1 MFLKIILLPI
11 TFGFIF
17 YKLIYAYRFGDL
29 FQEIYFEWS
38 LEAIGIIALNFMLM
52 FINYALETAKWH
64 LLIKQYEGNSYWQ
77 SFKGVLAGV
86 ALNIITPNQLGDF
99 VGRTMFL
106 TNFDKIRGTL
116 TTVISHTSQVI
127 STIVFGVFGL
137 LWLAPQ
143 LHLASEETS
152 HALLLI
158 FSVLTI
164 LTIFGYMNIG
174 LLGKLKITKKYADY
188 LDVFQRYSKTELN
201 TLMLYSVLRYV
212 IFVFQYLLFLTLFK
226 VDVTLIQAIACMV
239 SAMFTQSFLPGF
251 ILTEIGVRGASALW
265 FFSLF
270 TAQVS
275 QVLLSAYAVWMIN
288 LMIPGIIGLYF
299 ILKWKKR

>member
-1 MFLKIILLPI
+1 MPI

-29 FQEIYFEWS
+29 FQEIRFEWS
-38 LEAIGIIALNFMLM
+38 MEAVGIIVLNILLM
-52 FINYALETAKWH
+52 VVNYALETAKWH
-64 LLIKQYEGNSYWQ
+64 LLIKQYEGNSYLQ
-77 SFKGVLAGV
+77 SLKGVLAGV

-127 STIVFGVFGL
+127 STIVFGLMGL

-143 LHLASEETS
+143 LHIVSQDTAQVLMVT
-152 HALLLI
+152 LM
-158 FSVLTI
+158 VLTT
-164 LTIFGYMNIG
+164 LTIFGYINISF
-174 LLGKLKITKKYADY
+174 LARFKMAKKYTNY
-188 LDVFQRYSKTELN
+188 LDVFSRYTKRELGI
-201 TLMLYSVLRYV
+201 LMVYSVLRYI
-212 IFVFQYLLFLTLFK
+212 IFLFQYLLFLTLFK
-226 VDVTLIQAIACMV
+226 VDVTLTQAIACMV

-251 ILTEIGVRGASALW
+251 ILIEIGVRGASALW

-270 TAQVS
+270 TSQVS

-299 ILKWKKR
+299 ILKWKKH